1 MEGKVCLVTGAS
13 RGIGKG
19 IATQLA
25 KSGATVYITGRS
37 IEALNTCTQEIK
49 DKGGRH
55 VIPIQGKIVKRY
67 SRGKTYYGTVEALH
81 SAASRLH
88 YGRAVGA

>member
-1 MEGKVCLVTGAS
+1 MTTTMEGKVCLVTGAS

-37 IEALNTCTQEIK
+37 LEALTTCAQEIK
-49 DKGGRH
+49 DKGGSH
-55 VIPIQGKIVKRY
+55 IIPVQ
-67 SRGKTYYGTVEALH
+67 GTVNLQESTFAI
-81 SAASRLH
+81 
-88 YGRAVGA
+88 